1 MFGLELCWRLREMG
15 SCIFIILII
24 VKDDVEEWVMGLDVG
39 VDDYIVKF
47 FNFDEFFVC
56 IWV

>member
-1 MFGLELCWRLREMG
+1 MG